1 MQLQKIRWF
10 CGGGRLRRKG
20 QLSHAQEVRRRD
32 AVCLTIR
39 TLGIQESLLE
49 GPEDEQADQYNNAE
63 NQCKDRYLL
72 DS

>member
-1 MQLQKIRWF
+1 MLKKCAVTTR
-10 CGGGRLRRKG
+10 
-20 QLSHAQEVRRRD
+20 
-32 AVCLTIR
+32 VCLTIR